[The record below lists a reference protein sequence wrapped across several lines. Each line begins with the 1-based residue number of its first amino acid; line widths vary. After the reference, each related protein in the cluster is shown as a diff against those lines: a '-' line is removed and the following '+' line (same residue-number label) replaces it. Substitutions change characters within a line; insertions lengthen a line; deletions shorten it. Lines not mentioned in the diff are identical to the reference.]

1 MVVASDIAMMNFSLA
16 NRTLTRGLMAGLA
29 LGGLW
34 IAGRAIGHL
43 GGQALVNWKLVRAL
57 SLLTAA
63 RRSEQW
69 PEPAAR
75 VREAYAG
82 MVYQSEHLIARYVG
96 FRLPEPLQSI
106 HVFGRQ
112 EWVEANIHNF
122 RFMFDPLE
130 EAYRQAWTDSGIGEA
145 VRGFSQV
152 FLSTQIGLLL
162 GYLARRVLGQYD
174 LSLLGREP
182 ITTGR
187 LYFVQPNIVEIE
199 QRLQLPAAQF
209 RLWIAL
215 HETTHAYEFE
225 AHPWVRDHMNALLT
239 GYLASISNELLSVRA
254 GAGAIGSMLKR
265 LRENMVNTRYM
276 IELMMNPEQRRLF
289 RQLQALMCLM
299 EGYSNHVMNAVGRY
313 LLPQYDLLKQ
323 RFEARAKHRTPAE
336 QLFSRLTG
344 LDIKVE
350 QYELGER
357 FVNHVV
363 ERGGIE
369 LINRAWRSPWH
380 LPSLDEVHDP
390 ERWIARMRAA

>member
-1 MVVASDIAMMNFSLA
+1 MSFSFLSHNRAVARGIA
-16 NRTLTRGLMAGLA
+16 AGVA

-34 IAGRAIGHL
+34 IAGRAL
-43 GGQALVNWKLVRAL
+43 SYFGGPALVNWRLVRTL

-63 RRSEQW
+63 RHSELW
-69 PEPAAR
+69 PEPAAH
-75 VREAYAG
+75 VREAYTG
-82 MVYQSEHLIARYVG
+82 MVRQSEHLIAQYVG

-112 EWVEANIHNF
+112 EWVEANISNF

-130 EAYRQAWTDSGIGEA
+130 EAYRQVWTDSTIGEA

-182 ITTGR
+182 ITSGR

-199 QRLQLPAAQF
+199 QRLQLPAEQF

-225 AHPWVRDHMNALLT
+225 GHPWVRDHMNALLT
-239 GYLASISNELLSVRA
+239 GYLASISHELVSVRA
-254 GAGAIGSMLKR
+254 GAGPIGAMVKR
-265 LRENMVNTRYM
+265 VRENIFNTRYM
-276 IELMMNPEQRRLF
+276 IELMMSPEQRRLF

-299 EGYSNHVMNAVGRY
+299 EGYSNHVMNAVGRH

-336 QLFSRLTG
+336 QLFARLTG
-344 LDIKVE
+344 LDLKIE

-357 FVNHVV
+357 FVNFVV
-363 ERGGIE
+363 ERGGIA
-369 LINRAWRSPWH
+369 LMNRVWTSPWH
-380 LPSLDEVHDP
+380 LPSLDEIHDP